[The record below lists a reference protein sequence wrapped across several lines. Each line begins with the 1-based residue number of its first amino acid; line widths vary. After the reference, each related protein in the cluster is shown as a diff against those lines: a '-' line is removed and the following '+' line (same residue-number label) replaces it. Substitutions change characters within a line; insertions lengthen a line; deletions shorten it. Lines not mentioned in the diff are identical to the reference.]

1 MKKILSIII
10 VFISLT
16 FSLLFVFLPK
26 ETFSSDENRYLEKW
40 PSLSFDNL
48 FDGEYTG
55 NLGSYIADHFPYRKS
70 FLEIKTRTEKSLGVT
85 KQSDVYYGSDNA
97 LYQEYPK
104 PMNSDYIINRVNDF
118 TSNLD
123 MDIDFMLVPTS
134 IYIYNDRISKYNTNY
149 DEGIAIDYYK
159 NNLNI
164 NFIDVRDMLYEN
176 RDKELYYKTDHHWTT
191 LGAYYAYLVY
201 CDELG
206 IVPRE
211 YEFEI
216 VNREF
221 YGTLYSKIIDN
232 SLSYDTIWKIKDDSN
247 YNVYYEDDNRET
259 DSLYNDDYLE
269 EKDKY
274 SYFLNGNQSLV
285 LIDNE
290 DINDGNNILI
300 IKDSYANCFI
310 PFLVNHYDKV
320 HVIDPRY
327 YGENISEYIDKN
339 DINRVLFLY
348 NVMTIDDDGGI
359 IGLE

>member
-1 MKKILSIII
+1 M
-10 VFISLT
+10 
-16 FSLLFVFLPK
+16 
-26 ETFSSDENRYLEKW
+26 
-40 PSLSFDNL
+40 
-48 FDGEYTG
+48 
-55 NLGSYIADHFPYRKS
+55 
-70 FLEIKTRTEKSLGVT
+70 
-85 KQSDVYYGSDNA
+85 
-97 LYQEYPK
+97 
-104 PMNSDYIINRVNDF
+104 
-118 TSNLD
+118 
-123 MDIDFMLVPTS
+123 
-134 IYIYNDRISKYNTNY
+134 
-149 DEGIAIDYYK
+149 
-159 NNLNI
+159 
-164 NFIDVRDMLYEN
+164 
-176 RDKELYYKTDHHWTT
+176 
-191 LGAYYAYLVY
+191 
-201 CDELG
+201 
-206 IVPRE
+206 
-211 YEFEI
+211 
-216 VNREF
+216 
-221 YGTLYSKIIDN
+221 YSKIIDN

-310 PFLVNHYDKV
+310 PFLVNHYDIV